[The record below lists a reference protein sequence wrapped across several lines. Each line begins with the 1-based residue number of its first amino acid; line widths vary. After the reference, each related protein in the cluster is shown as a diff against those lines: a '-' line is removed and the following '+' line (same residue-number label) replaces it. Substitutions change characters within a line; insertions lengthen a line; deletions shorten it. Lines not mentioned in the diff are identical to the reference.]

1 MACDGWYIY
10 EWPVAFSHSLEI
22 TDKTYR
28 KKPPTYVALPDAV
41 I

>member
-1 MACDGWYIY
+1 MVCGRWYIY
-10 EWPVAFSHSLEI
+10 EWPVAFSHSLAI

-28 KKPPTYVALPDAV
+28 KKPPIYIALPGAV